1 MGLRKALS
9 RQEHGGHED
18 HKGLYE
24 RIAHHRRFVIAS
36 HIIVQSVICI
46 ERIGISVA
54 ELITLP
60 TLHAVDILGYDVI
73 LGSDIG
79 LPPQMRPFYRLK

>member
-1 MGLRKALS
+1 MRMVYTPIGGRMGLRKALS

-46 ERIGISVA
+46 
-54 ELITLP
+54 
-60 TLHAVDILGYDVI
+60 
-73 LGSDIG
+73 
-79 LPPQMRPFYRLK
+79 